1 MNESKLEQGPVIKRL
16 NIMEIDNEFRIINP
30 IDVYRFIN
38 DKKGFVDLINK
49 TKGLV
54 KDFFPD
60 SKLYLEYVEDC
71 EDEELDLI
79 YAYII
84 DNNDSKESNSER
96 FSLLFKE
103 FIKFHSS
110 YPNAFEFFNIDIY
123 SNEEYFKRKM
133 RLNW

>member
-1 MNESKLEQGPVIKRL
+1 MIFTIIRIVKRKNIKSLYLGYSKIEAIQITFLLFIKPL
-16 NIMEIDNEFRIINP
+16 KIFKIIN
-30 IDVYRFIN
+30 
-38 DKKGFVDLINK
+38 KKQNK
-49 TKGLV
+49 VLE
-54 KDFFPD
+54 DF
-60 SKLYLEYVEDC
+60 
-71 EDEELDLI
+71 

-110 YPNAFEFFNIDIY
+110 YPKAFEFFNIDIY

-133 RLNW
+133 RLN